1 MRQPY
6 INLLTETSKNSL
18 KNISIFNPKI
28 IHFFFRIINF
38 DKSTMMNSNLSF
50 GTFPES
56 SFFRVNLYESVNI
69 GANFEKAN
77 FTSANL
83 TRADFMGATL
93 IEANFQ
99 NANAMEANFTNANIT
114 SANFEGANLS
124 GAKWMNGKTCGAESI
139 GVCKQ

>member
-1 MRQPY
+1 
-6 INLLTETSKNSL
+6 
-18 KNISIFNPKI
+18 
-28 IHFFFRIINF
+28 
-38 DKSTMMNSNLSF
+38 MMNSNLSF

-77 FTSANL
+77 FTNANL

-114 SANFEGANLS
+114 NANFEGANLS
-124 GAKWMNGKTCGAESI
+124 GRCGRMVKPVELSPLEF
-139 GVCKQ
+139 VSNELNFT